1 MTSGDVV
8 GTVGALWRFPVKSM
22 QGEQADVADLDADGV
37 VGDRAFAIVDR
48 ESGKVASAKHPKKWP
63 ELIGCRAVFTA
74 TPRTGEDLPPVKI
87 DLTDGT
93 TLLTDEPGVDD
104 VLSKFFGREVTLAR
118 AAPPDFTIDQYH
130 PDIEH
135 LDPEGH
141 RDELTETKL
150 GAALFAQMGMP
161 SALPEESFQDV
172 MPVSVITTST
182 LRRLGELTPGSAFD
196 PRRFRMNLVVDAAES
211 GFPENAWIGQV
222 LGVGDESA
230 VAVAMPD
237 PRCVMTTVA
246 QPDLARDPEIL
257 KSLATHNRLDVAGG
271 GLYPCAGVYAV
282 TVTPGTLRRGD
293 PVRLA

>member
-1 MTSGDVV
+1 
-8 GTVGALWRFPVKSM
+8 VGALWRFPVKSM
-22 QGEQADVADLDADGV
+22 QGEQVDVADLDSSGV

-48 ESGKVASAKHPKKWP
+48 ESGKVATAKHPKKWP
-63 ELIGCRAVFTA
+63 ELIGCRATFTA
-74 TPRTGEDLPPVKI
+74 APRAGEDLPPVKI

-93 TLLTDEPGVDD
+93 TLLTDEPGIDD
-104 VLSKFFGREVTLAR
+104 ALSKFFGREVTLAR

-130 PDIEH
+130 PDLEH

-150 GAALFAQMGMP
+150 GAAIFAQMGVP
-161 SALPEESFQDV
+161 SALPEESFLDV
-172 MPVSVITTST
+172 MPVSVITNST
-182 LRRLGELTPGSAFD
+182 LRRLGELTPSSAFD

-211 GFPENAWIGQV
+211 GFPENAWIGQA
-222 LGVGDESA
+222 LGVGDES
-230 VAVAMPD
+230 VIAVAMPD

-246 QPDLARDPEIL
+246 QPDLERDPEIL
-257 KSLATHNRLDVAGG
+257 KSLATHNRLGLEVADG

-282 TVTPGTLRRGD
+282 TVTPGVLRRGD